1 MLDSIS
7 THLLLVLLSV
17 YEVRDF
23 RAAQFS
29 LCHFLVFSAFTQ
41 FSEKS
46 MDMLWFIAENS
57 HHMDQAIRNH
67 PRARASL
74 NYGRNG
80 IHQS

>member
-17 YEVRDF
+17 YEVRAF

-41 FSEKS
+41 FSVKS